1 MSQHP
6 AQSQDQRHEDEPR
19 MDEIAQALKG
29 AEYPLGKEK
38 LIALAQRNGANGEV
52 IALLHKMRD
61 HKYDSDAAVLR
72 EASRAE

>member
-6 AQSQDQRHEDEPR
+6 AHSQDQRHEDEPR
-19 MDEIAQALKG
+19 MEEVARALKG
-29 AEYPLGKEK
+29 AEYPMGKEK
-38 LIALAQRNGANGEV
+38 LMALAERNGANGE
-52 IALLHKMRD
+52 ILALLRKMRD